1 MAVGW
6 DRWVLEYNTRRT
18 FLRRAG
24 FTTLAV
30 GAGPTL
36 LAACGDDDDDG
47 GGGGT
52 TAAEGPAKAPPASG
66 RVDFLSWEGYDIP
79 DPLKPWKTENG
90 VKVKATYIGNHD
102 EIQTKLKAG
111 GAGAGYDIITYY
123 QGYKPLYQELDILE
137 PLDEQKL
144 PNLKNLF
151 PYFASK
157 EGNFWIDPDG
167 TRTGVPWTWGSIGI
181 TIDTRR
187 VKSMPTSWLDL
198 LEPEFKGRVAI
209 PDDPV
214 GAFSLA
220 AHIEGFDPSKTTK
233 DDGEKVFEF
242 LSKVAAQS
250 TGVSPSFGDATTK
263 MTAGDADICYQG
275 WAAMNEFA
283 AAEGVN
289 SFETEVPKEGSFSF
303 CDAYALPAGADNV
316 DTALAWMNESLD
328 PKVNAGAAVLLVGGV
343 TVPDAVKELPKNIA
357 TLYAYEDLDA
367 LLERSPF
374 YNNPPI
380 ESDEFVTFE
389 EVQKRWQEIK
399 AEAGS

>member
-1 MAVGW
+1 M
-6 DRWVLEYNTRRT
+6 DYQEWVRRETTRRR

-24 FTTLAV
+24 IVTLTV

-36 LAACGDDDDDG
+36 LAACGDDDDDD
-47 GGGGT
+47 
-52 TAAEGPAKAPPASG
+52 AAAPAASEGPARAPEASG

-79 DPLKPWKTENG
+79 DPLKAWKSETG
-90 VKVKATYIGNHD
+90 VTVKATYIGNHD

-123 QGYKPLYQELDILE
+123 QGYKPLYQELEILE

-144 PNLKNLF
+144 PNLEKLF
-151 PYFASK
+151 PYFASE

-187 VKSMPTSWLDL
+187 VKSMPSSWLDL

-214 GAFSLA
+214 GSFTLA
-220 AHIEGFDPSKTTK
+220 AHVRGFDPSKTTK
-233 DDGEKVFEF
+233 DEGEQVFEL
-242 LSKVAAQS
+242 LSQVAAQS
-250 TGVSPSFGDATTK
+250 TGTSPSFGDATTK
-263 MTAGDADICYQG
+263 MTAGDADVCWQG
-275 WAAMNEFA
+275 WAAMNQFA
-283 AAEGVN
+283 ADAGVD

-303 CDAYALPAGADNV
+303 CDAYALPAGADNG
-316 DTALAWMNESLD
+316 DAALAWMNESLD
-328 PKVNAGAAVLLVGGV
+328 PKVNAEAAVVLVGGV
-343 TVPDAVKELPKNIA
+343 TVADAVPNLPKNIA
-357 TLYAYEDLDA
+357 GLYAYEDLDA
-367 LLERSPF
+367 LLDRSPF
-374 YNNPPI
+374 YNNPPV

-399 AEAGS
+399 AEAGT

>member
-1 MAVGW
+1 MGYEEW
-6 DRWVLEYNTRRT
+6 LRREIDRRR

-24 FTTLAV
+24 LVTLTV

-47 GGGGT
+47 GGGGGS
-52 TAAEGPAKAPPASG
+52 ASEGPARAPQASG

-79 DPLKPWKTENG
+79 DPLKGWKSENG
-90 VKVKATYIGNHD
+90 VTVKATYIGNHD

-123 QGYKPLYQELDILE
+123 QGYKPLYQELEILE

-151 PYFASK
+151 PYFASD
-157 EGNFWIDPDG
+157 EGNFWIDEDG

-187 VKSMPTSWLDL
+187 VKSMPTSWYDL

-209 PDDPV
+209 PDDPT
-214 GAFSLA
+214 GAWALA
-220 AHIEGFDPSKTTK
+220 SHVLELDPAATSKE
-233 DDGEKVFEF
+233 DGEKVFDL
-242 LSKVAAQS
+242 LSQVAAQS

-263 MTAGDADICYQG
+263 MTAGDADVCWQG
-275 WAAMNEFA
+275 WAAMNQFA
-283 AAEGVN
+283 ADAGVD

-316 DTALAWMNESLD
+316 DSALSWMNESLD
-328 PKVNAGAAVLLVGGV
+328 PKVNAEAAVFLVGGV
-343 TVPDAVKELPKNIA
+343 TVADAVEHLSKDIA
-357 TLYAYEDLDA
+357 GLYAYEDLDA

-374 YNNPPI
+374 YNNPPV
-380 ESDEFVTFE
+380 ESDEFVTFQ
-389 EVQKRWQEIK
+389 EVQRRWQEIK
-399 AEAGS
+399 AEAGT

>member
-1 MAVGW
+1 M
-6 DRWVLEYNTRRT
+6 RYEQWVMRQTSRRR
-18 FLRRAG
+18 FLQRAG
-24 FTTLAV
+24 LVTLTV
-30 GAGPTL
+30 GAGPGL

-47 GGGGT
+47 GDQAAST
-52 TAAEGPAKAPPASG
+52 TSEGPAKAPPASG

-79 DPLKPWKTENG
+79 DPLKSWKQANDVT
-90 VKVKATYIGNHD
+90 VKATYIGNHD

-157 EGNFWIDPDG
+157 EGNFWMDADG

-198 LEPEFKGRVAI
+198 LEPEFKGKVAI

-214 GAFSLA
+214 GQFTLA
-220 AHIEGFDPSKTTK
+220 AHVKGFDPSKTTK
-233 DDGEKVFEF
+233 DDGEEVYDL
-242 LSKVAAQS
+242 LSQMAAQS
-250 TGVSPSFGDATTK
+250 TGISPSFGDATTK
-263 MTAGDADICYQG
+263 MTAGDADVCWQG

-283 AAEGVN
+283 AAAGVD
-289 SFETEVPKEGSFSF
+289 SFETKVPKEGSFSF

-316 DTALAWMNESLD
+316 DSSLSWMNESLD
-328 PKVNAGAAVLLVGGV
+328 PKVNAEAAVVLVGGV
-343 TVPDAVKELPKNIA
+343 TVADAVADLPKDIA
-357 TLYAYEDLDA
+357 GLYAYEDLDA

-374 YNNPPI
+374 YNNPPV

-399 AEAGS
+399 AQADA

>member
-1 MAVGW
+1 M
-6 DRWVLEYNTRRT
+6 RYEQWVMRQTSRRR
-18 FLRRAG
+18 FLQRAG
-24 FTTLAV
+24 LVTLTV
-30 GAGPTL
+30 GAGPGL
-36 LAACGDDDDDG
+36 LAACGDDDDDDG
-47 GGGGT
+47 GAT
-52 TAAEGPAKAPPASG
+52 TTSEGPAKAPAASG

-79 DPLKPWKTENG
+79 DPLKPWKQANSVT
-90 VKVKATYIGNHD
+90 VKATYIGNHD

-137 PLDEQKL
+137 PIDEQKL

-198 LEPEFKGRVAI
+198 LEPEFKGKVAI
-209 PDDPV
+209 PDDPT
-214 GAFSLA
+214 GSWALST
-220 AHIEGFDPSKTTK
+220 HILGFDPSKTTK
-233 DDGEKVFEF
+233 EDGEKAFDL
-242 LSKVAAQS
+242 LSQVAAQS
-250 TGVSPSFGDATTK
+250 TGISPSFGDATTK
-263 MTAGDADICYQG
+263 MTAGDADVCWQG
-275 WAAMNEFA
+275 WAAMNQFA
-283 AAEGVN
+283 ADAGVDT
-289 SFETEVPKEGSFSF
+289 FETEVPKEGSFSF
-303 CDAYALPAGADNV
+303 CDAYALPKGADNA
-316 DTALAWMNESLD
+316 DAALSWMNESLD
-328 PKVNAGAAVLLVGGV
+328 PKVNAEAAVLLVGGV
-343 TVPDAVKELPKNIA
+343 TVADAVADLPKDIA
-357 TLYAYEDLDA
+357 GLYAYEDLDA

-374 YNNPPI
+374 YNNPPV

-399 AEAGS
+399 AEADA

>member
-1 MAVGW
+1 M
-6 DRWVLEYNTRRT
+6 DYQEWVRRETTRRR

-24 FTTLAV
+24 IVTLTV

-36 LAACGDDDDDG
+36 LAACGDDDDDD
-47 GGGGT
+47 
-52 TAAEGPAKAPPASG
+52 AAAPAASEGPARAPEASG

-79 DPLKPWKTENG
+79 DPLKAWKSETG
-90 VKVKATYIGNHD
+90 VTVKATYIGNHD

-123 QGYKPLYQELDILE
+123 QGYKPLYQELEILE

-144 PNLKNLF
+144 PNLEKLF
-151 PYFASK
+151 PYFASE

-187 VKSMPTSWLDL
+187 VKSMPSSWLDL

-214 GAFSLA
+214 GSFTLA
-220 AHIEGFDPSKTTK
+220 AHVRGFDPSKTTK
-233 DDGEKVFEF
+233 DEGEQVFEL
-242 LSKVAAQS
+242 LSQVAAQS
-250 TGVSPSFGDATTK
+250 TGTSPSFGDATTK
-263 MTAGDADICYQG
+263 MTAGDADVCWQG
-275 WAAMNEFA
+275 WAAMNQFA
-283 AAEGVN
+283 ADAGVD

-303 CDAYALPAGADNV
+303 CDAYALPAGADNG
-316 DTALAWMNESLD
+316 DAALAWMNESLD
-328 PKVNAGAAVLLVGGV
+328 PKVNAEAAVVLVGGV
-343 TVPDAVKELPKNIA
+343 TVADAVPNLPKDIA
-357 TLYAYEDLDA
+357 GLYAYEDLDA
-367 LLERSPF
+367 LLDRSPF
-374 YNNPPI
+374 YNNPPV

-399 AEAGS
+399 AEAGT

>member
-1 MAVGW
+1 MGY
-6 DRWVLEYNTRRT
+6 DEWVMRETSRRR

-24 FTTLAV
+24 VVTLTV

-47 GGGGT
+47 GGGGGS
-52 TAAEGPAKAPPASG
+52 TAAEGPAQVPEATG

-79 DPLKPWKTENG
+79 DALKPWKGETG
-90 VKVKATYIGNHD
+90 VTVKSTYIGNHD

-111 GAGAGYDIITYY
+111 GASAGYDIITYY

-151 PYFASK
+151 PYFASE

-187 VKSMPTSWLDL
+187 VESMPTSWLDL
-198 LEPEFKGRVAI
+198 LEPEFKGRVAM

-214 GAFSLA
+214 GSFTLA
-220 AHIEGFDPSKTTK
+220 AHVEGFDPAETTK
-233 DDGEKVFEF
+233 DDGEKVFDL
-242 LSKVAAQS
+242 LSRMAAQT

-263 MTAGDADICYQG
+263 MTAGDADVCWQG
-275 WAAMNEFA
+275 WAAMNQFA
-283 AAEGVN
+283 ADAGVD

-303 CDAYALPAGADNV
+303 CDAYALPKGADNA
-316 DTALAWMNESLD
+316 DAALSWMNESLD
-328 PKVNAGAAVLLVGGV
+328 PKVNAEAAVLLVGGV
-343 TVPDAVKELPKNIA
+343 TVADAVADLPKDIA
-357 TLYAYEDLDA
+357 GLYAYEDLDA

-374 YNNPPI
+374 YNNPPV

-399 AEAGS
+399 AEADA

>member
-1 MAVGW
+1 M
-6 DRWVLEYNTRRT
+6 RYEQWVMRQTSRRR
-18 FLRRAG
+18 FLQRAG
-24 FTTLAV
+24 LVTLTV
-30 GAGPTL
+30 GAGPAL
-36 LAACGDDDDDG
+36 LAACGDDDDSDQAAS
-47 GGGGT
+47 T
-52 TAAEGPAKAPPASG
+52 TSDGPAKAPAASG

-79 DPLKPWKTENG
+79 DPLKSWKQANDVT
-90 VKVKATYIGNHD
+90 VKATYIGNHD

-123 QGYKPLYQELDILE
+123 QGYKPLYQELDILQ

-157 EGNFWIDPDG
+157 EGNFWVDADG

-181 TIDTRR
+181 TIDGRR
-187 VKSMPTSWLDL
+187 VKSMPTSWFDL
-198 LEPEFKGRVAI
+198 LDPQFKGKVAI
-209 PDDPV
+209 PDDPT
-214 GAFSLA
+214 GSWALA
-220 AHIEGFDPSKTTK
+220 SHISGFDPSEVSK
-233 DDGEKVFEF
+233 DDGEKVFDL

-250 TGVSPSFGDATTK
+250 TGISPSFGDATTK
-263 MTAGDADICYQG
+263 MTAGDADVCWQG

-283 AAEGVN
+283 AAEGVD

-303 CDAYALPAGADNV
+303 CDAYALPSGADNA
-316 DTALAWMNESLD
+316 DAALSWMNESLD
-328 PKVNAGAAVLLVGGV
+328 PKVNADAAVILVGGV
-343 TVPDAVKELPKNIA
+343 TVADAVPKLPKNIA
-357 TLYAYEDLDA
+357 SLYEYDKLDQ

-374 YNNPPI
+374 YNNPPL
-380 ESDEFVTFE
+380 ESDDVVTFE

>member
-1 MAVGW
+1 MGYEEW
-6 DRWVLEYNTRRT
+6 IRRET
-18 FLRRAG
+18 SRRRFLHRAG
-24 FTTLAV
+24 MVTLTV

-47 GGGGT
+47 GEGGGST
-52 TAAEGPAKAPPASG
+52 TAEGPARAPEATG

-79 DPLKPWKTENG
+79 DALKGWKSETG
-90 VKVKATYIGNHD
+90 VTVKATYIGNHD

-137 PLDEQKL
+137 PIDEQKL

-151 PYFASK
+151 PYFAGD
-157 EGNFWIDPDG
+157 EGNFWIDEDG

-187 VKSMPTSWLDL
+187 VKSMPTSWYDL
-198 LEPEFKGRVAI
+198 LEPEFKGKVAI

-214 GAFSLA
+214 GSFTLA
-220 AHIEGFDPSKTTK
+220 AHVEGFDPSKTTK
-233 DDGEKVFEF
+233 EEGEKVFDL
-242 LSKVAAQS
+242 LSQVAAQS

-263 MTAGDADICYQG
+263 MTAGDADICWQG
-275 WAAMNEFA
+275 WAAMNQFA
-283 AAEGVN
+283 ADAGVN

-303 CDAYALPAGADNV
+303 CDAYALPAGADNG
-316 DTALAWMNESLD
+316 DAALAWMNESLD
-328 PKVNAGAAVLLVGGV
+328 PKVNADAAVFLVGGV
-343 TVPDAVKELPKNIA
+343 TVADAVKDLPKNIA
-357 TLYAYEDLDA
+357 SLYAYEDLDQ

-374 YNNPPI
+374 YNNPPV
-380 ESDEFVTFE
+380 ESDEFVTFQ
-389 EVQKRWQEIK
+389 EVQRRWQEIK
-399 AEAGS
+399 AEADA

>member
-1 MAVGW
+1 MGYEE
-6 DRWVLEYNTRRT
+6 WVRQQESRRR
-18 FLRRAG
+18 FLQRAG
-24 FTTLAV
+24 LVTLTV

-36 LAACGDDDDDG
+36 LAACGDDDDG
-47 GGGGT
+47 GGSAST
-52 TAAEGPAKAPPASG
+52 VAEGPAKAPPASG

-79 DPLKPWKTENG
+79 DPLKSWKQKNNVT
-90 VKVKATYIGNHD
+90 VKATYIGNHD

-167 TRTGVPWTWGSIGI
+167 ARTGVPWTWGSIGI
-181 TIDTRR
+181 TIDKRR

-198 LEPEFKGRVAI
+198 LEPQFTGKVAI

-214 GAFSLA
+214 GQFSLS
-220 AHIEGFDPSKTTK
+220 AHVNGFDPSKTTK
-233 DDGEKVFEF
+233 ADGEKVFDL
-242 LSKVAAQS
+242 LSKMAAQS
-250 TGVSPSFGDATTK
+250 TGISPSFGDATTK
-263 MTAGDADICYQG
+263 MTAGDADICWQG
-275 WAAMNEFA
+275 WAAMNQFA
-283 AAEGVN
+283 ADAGVDT
-289 SFETEVPKEGSFSF
+289 FETAVPKEGSFSF

-316 DTALAWMNESLD
+316 DTALSWMNESLD
-328 PKVNAGAAVLLVGGV
+328 PKVNAEAAVVLVGGV
-343 TVPDAVKELPKNIA
+343 TVADAVAELPKNIA
-357 TLYAYEDLDA
+357 GLYSYDELES

-374 YNNPPI
+374 YNNPPV

-399 AEAGS
+399 AEAGA

>member
-1 MAVGW
+1 MAGGW
-6 DRWVLEYNTRRT
+6 DRWVYEYNTRRG

-24 FTTLAV
+24 FTTLMV

-52 TAAEGPAKAPPASG
+52 GASEGPAEAPQASG

-79 DPLKPWKTENG
+79 DPLKSWKSENG
-90 VKVKATYIGNHD
+90 VTVKATYIGNHD

-123 QGYKPLYQELDILE
+123 QGYKPLYQELEILE

-157 EGNFWIDPDG
+157 EGNFWIDEDG

-187 VKSMPTSWLDL
+187 VKAMPTSWFDL

-209 PDDPV
+209 PDDPT
-214 GAFSLA
+214 GAWALGSHVLK
-220 AHIEGFDPSKTTK
+220 FDPAETTK
-233 DDGEKVFEF
+233 EDGEKVFDL
-242 LSKVAAQS
+242 LSQVAAQS

-263 MTAGDADICYQG
+263 MTAGDADVCWQG
-275 WAAMNEFA
+275 WAAMNQFA
-283 AAEGVN
+283 ADAGVDT
-289 SFETEVPKEGSFSF
+289 FETEVPKEGSFSF
-303 CDAYALPAGADNV
+303 CDAYALPAGADNA

-328 PKVNAGAAVLLVGGV
+328 PKVNAEAAVFLVGGV
-343 TVPDAVKELPKNIA
+343 TVTDAVKDLPKNIA
-357 TLYAYEDLDA
+357 GLYAYEDLDE
-367 LLERSPF
+367 LLTRSPF
-374 YNNPPI
+374 YNNPPV
-380 ESDEFVTFE
+380 ESDEFVTFQ
-389 EVQKRWQEIK
+389 EVQRRWQEIK
-399 AEAGS
+399 SEAGA

>member
-1 MAVGW
+1 MGYEEW
-6 DRWVLEYNTRRT
+6 LRWHESRRR
-18 FLRRAG
+18 FLQRAG
-24 FTTLAV
+24 LVTLTV

-36 LAACGDDDDDG
+36 LAACGDDDDESAS
-47 GGGGT
+47 
-52 TAAEGPAKAPPASG
+52 TAAEGPAKAPKASG

-79 DPLKPWKTENG
+79 KPLKSWKQKNG
-90 VKVKATYIGNHD
+90 VTVKATYIGNHD

-157 EGNFWIDPDG
+157 QGNFWIDPDG

-181 TIDTRR
+181 TIDGRR
-187 VKSMPTSWLDL
+187 VKSMPNSWLDL
-198 LEPEFKGRVAI
+198 LEPQFKGNVAM

-214 GAFSLA
+214 GSFTLS
-220 AHIEGFDPSKTTK
+220 AHVNGFDPSKTTK
-233 DDGEKVFEF
+233 ADGEKVFDL
-242 LSKVAAQS
+242 LSKMAAQT
-250 TGVSPSFGDATTK
+250 TGISPSFGDATTK
-263 MTAGDADICYQG
+263 MVAGDADICWQG
-275 WAAMNEFA
+275 WAAMNQFA
-283 AAEGVN
+283 ADAGVD
-289 SFETEVPKEGSFSF
+289 SFETAVPKEGSFSF

-316 DTALAWMNESLD
+316 DTSLSWMNEALD
-328 PKVNAGAAVLLVGGV
+328 PKVNAEAAVVLVGGV
-343 TVPDAVKELPKNIA
+343 TVKDAVAELPKNIA
-357 TLYAYEDLDA
+357 GLYSYDQLDS

-374 YNNPPI
+374 YNNPPV

-399 AEAGS
+399 AQAGS

>member
-1 MAVGW
+1 MRYEEW
-6 DRWVLEYNTRRT
+6 MRRHT
-18 FLRRAG
+18 NRRLFLQRAG
-24 FTTLAV
+24 LITLTV

-36 LAACGDDDDDG
+36 LAACGDDDDDD
-47 GGGGT
+47 T
-52 TAAEGPAKAPPASG
+52 AETAAQGPAEAPAASG

-79 DPLKPWKTENG
+79 DPLKSWKTQND
-90 VKVKATYIGNHD
+90 VTVKATYIGNHD

-137 PLDEQKL
+137 PLDDQKL

-151 PYFASK
+151 PYFASD

-181 TIDTRR
+181 TIDGRR
-187 VKSMPTSWLDL
+187 VKSMPTSWFDL
-198 LEPEFKGRVAI
+198 LEPQFKGKVAI
-209 PDDPV
+209 PDDPT
-214 GAFSLA
+214 GAWALG
-220 AHIEGFDPSKTTK
+220 AHISGFDPSEVSK
-233 DDGEKVFEF
+233 DDGEKVFDL
-242 LSKVAAQS
+242 LSQVAAQS
-250 TGVSPSFGDATTK
+250 TGISPSFGDATTK
-263 MTAGDADICYQG
+263 MTAGDADVCWQG

-283 AAEGVN
+283 AAEGVD
-289 SFETEVPKEGSFSF
+289 SFQTEVPKEGSFSF
-303 CDAYALPAGADNV
+303 CDAYALPAGADNA
-316 DTALAWMNESLD
+316 DAALAWMNESLD
-328 PKVNAGAAVLLVGGV
+328 PKVNADAAVILVGGV
-343 TVPDAVKELPKNIA
+343 TVADAVPELPKNIA
-357 TLYAYEDLDA
+357 NLYAYDDLEQ

-399 AEAGS
+399 AEAGG

>member
-1 MAVGW
+1 M
-6 DRWVLEYNTRRT
+6 RYEQWVMRQTSRRR
-18 FLRRAG
+18 FLQRAG
-24 FTTLAV
+24 LVTLTV
-30 GAGPTL
+30 GAGPGL

-47 GGGGT
+47 GGAT
-52 TAAEGPAKAPPASG
+52 TTSEGPAKAPQASG
-66 RVDFLSWEGYDIP
+66 TIDYLSWTGYDIP
-79 DPLKPWKTENG
+79 DPMKAWKKANNVTVKP
-90 VKVKATYIGNHD
+90 TYIGNHD

-157 EGNFWIDPDG
+157 EGNFWIDADG

-181 TIDTRR
+181 TIDGRR

-198 LEPEFKGRVAI
+198 LEPEFKGRVAA

-214 GAFSLA
+214 GSFTLA
-220 AHIEGFDPSKTTK
+220 AHVEGFDPSKTK
-233 DDGEKVFEF
+233 KADGEKVFD
-242 LSKVAAQS
+242 LLAKVAAQT
-250 TGVSPSFGDATTK
+250 TGISPSFGDATTK
-263 MTAGDADICYQG
+263 MTAGDADVCWQG

-283 AAEGVN
+283 AAAGVD

-316 DTALAWMNESLD
+316 DTSLAWMNESLD
-328 PKVNAGAAVLLVGGV
+328 PTVNAEAAVVLVGGV
-343 TVPDAVKELPKNIA
+343 TVADAVKELPKDIA
-357 TLYAYEDLDA
+357 GLYAYEDLDA
-367 LLERSPF
+367 LLDRSPF
-374 YNNPPI
+374 YNNPPV

-389 EVQKRWQEIK
+389 EVHKRWQEIK
-399 AEAGS
+399 AEAGT

>member
-1 MAVGW
+1 MGYEEW
-6 DRWVLEYNTRRT
+6 IRRET
-18 FLRRAG
+18 SRRRFLRRAG
-24 FTTLAV
+24 LVTLTV

-47 GGGGT
+47 GGGGGST
-52 TAAEGPAKAPPASG
+52 TAEGPARAPEATG

-79 DPLKPWKTENG
+79 DALKGWKSETG
-90 VKVKATYIGNHD
+90 VTVKATYIGNHD

-137 PLDEQKL
+137 PIDEQKL

-151 PYFASK
+151 PYFAGD
-157 EGNFWIDPDG
+157 EGNFWIDEDG

-187 VKSMPTSWLDL
+187 VKSMPTSWYDL
-198 LEPEFKGRVAI
+198 LEPEFKGKVAI

-214 GAFSLA
+214 GSFTLA
-220 AHIEGFDPSKTTK
+220 AHVEGFDPSKTTK
-233 DDGEKVFEF
+233 EEGEKVFDL
-242 LSKVAAQS
+242 LSQVAAQS

-263 MTAGDADICYQG
+263 MTAGDADICWQG
-275 WAAMNEFA
+275 WAAMNQFA
-283 AAEGVN
+283 ADAGVN

-303 CDAYALPAGADNV
+303 CDAYALPAGADNG
-316 DTALAWMNESLD
+316 DAALAWMNESLD
-328 PKVNAGAAVLLVGGV
+328 PKVNADAAVFLVGGV
-343 TVPDAVKELPKNIA
+343 TVADAVKDLPKNIA
-357 TLYAYEDLDA
+357 SLYAYEDLDQ

-374 YNNPPI
+374 YNNPPV
-380 ESDEFVTFE
+380 ESDEFVTFQ
-389 EVQKRWQEIK
+389 EVQRRWQEIK
-399 AEAGS
+399 AEADA

>member
-1 MAVGW
+1 MGYEEWV
-6 DRWVLEYNTRRT
+6 RWQTSRRR
-18 FLRRAG
+18 FLQRAG
-24 FTTLAV
+24 LVTLTV

-36 LAACGDDDDDG
+36 LAACGDDDDEAAS
-47 GGGGT
+47 
-52 TAAEGPAKAPPASG
+52 TAAKGPAKAPPASG

-79 DPLKPWKTENG
+79 DPLKSWKKKNDIT
-90 VKVKATYIGNHD
+90 VKATYIGNHD

-151 PYFASK
+151 PYFRSK
-157 EGNFWIDPDG
+157 QGNFWIDPDG

-187 VKSMPTSWLDL
+187 VKSMPSSWLDL
-198 LEPEFKGRVAI
+198 LEPQFKGRVAM

-214 GAFSLA
+214 GSFTLS
-220 AHIEGFDPSKTTK
+220 AHVNGFDPSKTTK
-233 DDGEKVFEF
+233 ADGEKVFDL
-242 LSKVAAQS
+242 LSKMAAQTS
-250 TGVSPSFGDATTK
+250 GISPSFGDATTK
-263 MTAGDADICYQG
+263 MTAGDADICWQG
-275 WAAMNEFA
+275 WAAMNQFA
-283 AAEGVN
+283 ADAGVD

-316 DTALAWMNESLD
+316 DTALSWMNESLD
-328 PKVNAGAAVLLVGGV
+328 PKVNAEAAVVLVGGV
-343 TVPDAVKELPKNIA
+343 TVKDAVAELPKDIA
-357 TLYAYEDLDA
+357 GLYRYDQLDS

-374 YNNPPI
+374 YNNPPV

-399 AEAGS
+399 GKAGS

>member
-1 MAVGW
+1 MGYEE
-6 DRWVLEYNTRRT
+6 WVRQQESRRR
-18 FLRRAG
+18 FLQRAG
-24 FTTLAV
+24 LVTLTV

-36 LAACGDDDDDG
+36 LAACGDDDDG
-47 GGGGT
+47 GGDAAS
-52 TAAEGPAKAPPASG
+52 TAAEGPPKAPPASG

-79 DPLKPWKTENG
+79 DPLKSWKQKNNVT
-90 VKVKATYIGNHD
+90 VKATYIGNHD

-137 PLDEQKL
+137 PIDEQKL

-151 PYFASK
+151 PFFASK
-157 EGNFWIDPDG
+157 EGNFFIDPDG

-198 LEPEFKGRVAI
+198 LEPQFKGKVAI

-214 GAFSLA
+214 GAFTLA
-220 AHIEGFDPSKTTK
+220 AHINGFDPSKTTK
-233 DDGEKVFEF
+233 DDGEKVFDL
-242 LSKVAAQS
+242 LSQVAAQS

-263 MTAGDADICYQG
+263 MTSGDADICYQG
-275 WAAMNEFA
+275 WAAMNQFA
-283 AAEGVN
+283 ADAGVDT
-289 SFETEVPKEGSFSF
+289 FETEVPKEGSFSF

-316 DTALAWMNESLD
+316 DTALSWMNESLA
-328 PKVNAGAAVLLVGGV
+328 PKVNAEAAVVLVGGV
-343 TVPDAVKELPKNIA
+343 TVADAVAELPKNIA
-357 TLYAYEDLDA
+357 GLYSYDELDS

-374 YNNPPI
+374 YNNPPV

-399 AEAGS
+399 SEAGA